1 MGKDYHI
8 LIQRDDKDY
17 HLNFYIDSYGTYT
30 LGHIYDLGLE
40 IKRLSKS
47 KKQYVIRTEEDLR
60 VSDHK
65 MYAIAKVLELLEATN
80 CGCCNAPF
88 LREDTFEAL
97 VKQFRYYEGVI

>member
-1 MGKDYHI
+1 MKKGYHL
-8 LIQRDDKDY
+8 LIQRDDENY
-17 HLNFYIDSYGTYT
+17 HLHLYLDSYGSYT

-47 KKQYVIRTEEDLR
+47 GKNYVIRTEEDLR

-65 MYAIAKVLELLEATN
+65 LYVISKVLELLEATN

-88 LREDTFEAL
+88 LHEDTFESL
-97 VKQFRYYEGVI
+97 VKQFRYYEGVS